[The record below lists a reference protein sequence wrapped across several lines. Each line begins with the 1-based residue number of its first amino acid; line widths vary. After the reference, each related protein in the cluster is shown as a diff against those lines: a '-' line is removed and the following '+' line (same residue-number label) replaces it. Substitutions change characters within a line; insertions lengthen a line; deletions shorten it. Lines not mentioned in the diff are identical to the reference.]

1 MSTLEN
7 VLVED
12 RGAVRLITLNRTA
25 KKNAFNIALAADLTH
40 ALHAANTADAVR
52 VVVVT
57 NAGDTFSAGVDLKM
71 FSEMSGGGDVSMVT
85 TIEQQ
90 LLKMQKPILAAVN
103 GRAVGMGVTLLPFFD
118 MVYASD
124 TATFTTPFV
133 KLGIVLEYGSSYLLP
148 RLIGRQRTNELILR
162 AAPIDAA
169 TAENWGLV
177 TRVFPAAALVAEVLA
192 IAGDVAGNGPH
203 SIRKCRE
210 LISQG
215 QNSTLQESIDREWN
229 VLMGCY
235 ASEEFATAILNFASK
250 PKP

>member
-1 MSTLEN
+1 MATYEN

-12 RGAVRLITLNRTA
+12 RGAVRILTLNRAA
-25 KKNAFNIALAADLTH
+25 KKNAFNIALATDLTH
-40 ALHAANTADAVR
+40 ALNEANGESGVR
-52 VVVVT
+52 VVVLT
-57 NAGDTFSAGVDLKM
+57 AAGDTFSAGVDLKM

-118 MVYASD
+118 MVYAADDAS
-124 TATFTTPFV
+124 FTTPFV

-162 AAPIDAA
+162 ATPIDAR
-169 TAENWGLV
+169 TAEAWGLV
-177 TRVFPAAALVAEVLA
+177 TRVFPKAALLDEVMKVAN
-192 IAGDVAGNGPH
+192 DVAGNGPN
-203 SIRKCRE
+203 SVRKCRE
-210 LISQG
+210 LIAAG

-235 ASEEFATAILNFASK
+235 SSEEFATSIMKFAAK
-250 PKP
+250 PK